1 MGMRFWAGAGGD
13 GDEGAGVTTS
23 VGPLVAMLALSIL
36 AVPFVGETQ
45 YRAGKV
51 IGSVQRATWNQ
62 DTSNAE
68 PLEVQVWCRGD
79 GGP

>member
-1 MGMRFWAGAGGD
+1 M
-13 GDEGAGVTTS
+13 TTS
-23 VGPLVAMLALSIL
+23 VGPPVAMLALSIL

-51 IGSVQRATWNQ
+51 IGSGQRATWNR

-68 PLEVQVWCRGD
+68 ALEVQVWCRGD
-79 GGP
+79 GGPL